1 MKHWYTIEAK
11 AGGVAVVKLYDEIG
25 AYGISARQFA
35 DELTTLGNVR
45 QINLHIHSPGGEVL
59 EGLAMYNL
67 LKNHPAQKIVTI
79 DGVAC
84 SMASV
89 IAMTGDRV
97 LMPENAM
104 MMIHKPQGIAGGDAN
119 DIRGYA
125 DLLDKLEKT
134 LIPAYAAK
142 TGKSAEELSAMLEA
156 ETWMNGKECVE
167 QGFADELLAPV
178 KAMAR
183 LESKR
188 IEVMNMPENIKNMI
202 IAPQGNTGKQPENVS
217 EEQKRLSGIG
227 TVFFASSDRYAALKM
242 QCLEDASCTVEMARD
257 RLLTEMA
264 KGTTPTN
271 QLGGTQNSMEFHG
284 IYAGNGNITR
294 DGIKQGLYARM
305 GFEKAERG
313 NPYATMSLF
322 DMAKASLVD
331 SGIGISRLG
340 TRSQIV
346 NLAFT
351 HSSSDFAEILGGGAE
366 LSALKGWQNSGETFQ
381 AWTKKGHLSNFREA
395 KRVGLNGFS
404 DLNKVPEGAEYKYIT
419 TGDSGV
425 PIALATYGNIFTLTR
440 QAIINDDLQQ
450 LTTIPWAMGRAAA
463 RTVGNLV
470 YLALTGNG
478 NFTDGKP
485 LFHADHHNL
494 IKGDMN
500 AGGLD
505 EARKTMRLQK
515 DANGDA
521 INVAPAFIIVPAA
534 LESAARRSLLSSSTL
549 AEIGKNSDGSA
560 IINQNPGIINVVKDM
575 GEIIV
580 EPRLDKVNSLEWYV
594 AAAQGTDTIEVAY
607 LDGVDTPYLESQ
619 EGFTVDGIAWKVRID
634 AGVAALDYR
643 GMVKAAG
650 AGA

>member
-25 AYGISARQFA
+25 AYGINARQFA
-35 DELTTLGNVR
+35 DELTALGNVR

-67 LKNHPAQKIVTI
+67 LKNHPAKKIVTI

-104 MMIHKPQGIAGGDAN
+104 MMIHKPQGIAGGDAS

-178 KAMAR
+178 KAMAK

-202 IAPQGNTGKQPENVS
+202 ITPQGNTGKQPENVS
-217 EEQKRLSGIG
+217 EEQKRLSGISNIFSLSG
-227 TVFFASSDRYAALKM
+227 DRHVTLKM
-242 QCLEDASCTVEMARD
+242 QCLEDASCTVEMAKD
-257 RLLTEMA
+257 RLLTEIA

-271 QLGGTQNSMEFHG
+271 QLGGPQNSAAFH
-284 IYAGNGNITR
+284 AGVFASNGNITGDAIR
-294 DGIKQGLYARM
+294 QGLYTRM

-313 NPYATMSLF
+313 NPYVMMSLF

-331 SGIGISRLG
+331 RGIGISRLG

-404 DLNKVPEGAEYKYIT
+404 GLDKVPEGAEYKYIT

-425 PIALATYGNIFTLTR
+425 PIALATYGNIFTVTR

-521 INVAPAFIIVPAA
+521 INVSPAFIIVPAA

-580 EPRLDKVNSLEWYV
+580 EPRLDKVNSREWYV
-594 AAAQGTDTIEVAY
+594 SAAQGTDTIEVAY

-643 GMVKAAG
+643 GMVKADG
-650 AGA
+650 A

>member
-25 AYGISARQFA
+25 ACGINARQFA
-35 DELTTLGNVR
+35 DELAALGNVR
-45 QINLHIHSPGGEVL
+45 QINLHIHSPGGNVL

-79 DGVAC
+79 DGIAC

-142 TGKSAEELSAMLEA
+142 TGKSEEELSAMLEA

-167 QGFADELLAPV
+167 HGFADELLAPV
-178 KAMAR
+178 KAMAK

-202 IAPQGNTGKQPENVS
+202 IAPQGNVGKQPENVS
-217 EEQKRLSGIG
+217 EEQKRLSGISNIFSLSG
-227 TVFFASSDRYAALKM
+227 DRYAALKM
-242 QCLEDASCTVEMARD
+242 QCLEDASCTVEMAKEK
-257 RLLTEMA
+257 LMIEMA
-264 KGTTPTN
+264 KGITPTN
-271 QLGGTQNSMEFHG
+271 QLNGPQNSPAFH
-284 IYAGNGNITR
+284 AGMFTSNGNITGDAIR
-294 DGIKQGLYARM
+294 QGLYSRM
-305 GFEKAERG
+305 GFEKAESG
-313 NPYATMSLF
+313 NPYAMMTLF

-331 SGIGISRLG
+331 RGIGISRLG

-404 DLNKVPEGAEYKYIT
+404 GLEKVPEGAEYKYIT

-425 PIALATYGNIFTLTR
+425 PIALATYGNIFTVTR

-494 IKGDMN
+494 ITGNMN

-505 EARKTMRLQK
+505 EARKTMRLQE

-521 INVAPAFIIVPAA
+521 INIAPAFIIVPAV

-549 AEIGKNSDGSA
+549 AEVGKNSDGSA

-580 EPRLDKVNSLEWYV
+580 EPRLDKVSKEEWYV

-643 GMVKAAG
+643 GMVKAVG
-650 AGA
+650 V